1 MDPALISDS
10 QVTSAVTKEK
20 TSFKELWK
28 DQTCVIIFLRRFGWP
43 YCRLAAKEISSILP
57 QLKEHNVRLIGV
69 GLEPLG
75 LEEFLE
81 GNFFDGELFVD
92 EKKESFKKL
101 GFKRMSF
108 LQLFPAVFS
117 KKSREAKAKADS
129 MKLGG
134 NLSGDGYQNGGCLV
148 VGAGGTPT
156 MYTFKQED
164 AAEHPENANILE
176 ALGIQTAA

>member
-1 MDPALISDS
+1 M
-10 QVTSAVTKEK
+10 T
-20 TSFKELWK
+20 
-28 DQTCVIIFLRRFGWP
+28 
-43 YCRLAAKEISSILP
+43 
-57 QLKEHNVRLIGV
+57 RLIGV

-92 EKKESFKKL
+92 EKNESFRKL

-108 LQLFPAVFS
+108 LQLFPAAFS

-134 NLSGDGYQNGGCLV
+134 NLSGDGNQNGGCLV
-148 VGAGGTPT
+148 VGAGGTSI
-156 MYTFKQED
+156 YTFKQENVS
-164 AAEHPENANILE
+164 EIPENANILK
-176 ALGIQTAA
+176 ALGI

>member
-1 MDPALISDS
+1 M
-10 QVTSAVTKEK
+10 
-20 TSFKELWK
+20 F
-28 DQTCVIIFLRRFGWP
+28 
-43 YCRLAAKEISSILP
+43 Y
-57 QLKEHNVRLIGV
+57 RLIGV

-117 KKSREAKAKADS
+117 KKSREAQEKAKS
-129 MKLGG
+129 MNLGG
-134 NLSGDGYQNGGCLV
+134 NMSGDGYQNGGCLV

-156 MYTFKQED
+156 MYTFKQEE
-164 AAEHPENANILE
+164 ASEHPENVNILE

>member
-1 MDPALISDS
+1 M
-10 QVTSAVTKEK
+10 T
-20 TSFKELWK
+20 
-28 DQTCVIIFLRRFGWP
+28 
-43 YCRLAAKEISSILP
+43 
-57 QLKEHNVRLIGV
+57 RLIGV

-148 VGAGGTPT
+148 VGAGNRKRKEAGLRGD
-156 MYTFKQED
+156 Q
-164 AAEHPENANILE
+164 LE
-176 ALGIQTAA
+176 SQDMCSARFRGF